1 MHSTLNINNRKAFD
15 QAVFQTDTEFD
26 TLKYNEW
33 KDNATKALQ
42 RIYDQID
49 DIPSIETAD
58 CYILGDII
66 NLLSDMTIDADH
78 RAETWTVTADRHSNA
93 LYLYL
98 RKTRPDEDYGAIF
111 LHSEVKGDEYDSL
124 DLTDTERR
132 IARIMASNEERMAL
146 YGERWNEDGVTD
158 YESAMEKL
166 IAIIENNPKAD
177 IESDADNTPYINE

>member
-66 NLLSDMTIDADH
+66 NLLSDMTIDAD
-78 RAETWTVTADRHSNA
+78 
-93 LYLYL
+93 
-98 RKTRPDEDYGAIF
+98 
-111 LHSEVKGDEYDSL
+111 
-124 DLTDTERR
+124 
-132 IARIMASNEERMAL
+132 
-146 YGERWNEDGVTD
+146 